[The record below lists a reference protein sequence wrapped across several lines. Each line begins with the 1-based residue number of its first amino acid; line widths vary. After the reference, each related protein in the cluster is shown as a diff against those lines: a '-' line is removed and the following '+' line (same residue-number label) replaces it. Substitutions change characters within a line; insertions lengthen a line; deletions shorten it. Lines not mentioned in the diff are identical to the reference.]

1 MPNPNT
7 SKSVALDIETYELLK
22 HMANEEFRTLAGQ
35 IRWLMK
41 QAGLPV
47 RPVDAEPK
55 AIGVQPIRRGPGRP
69 RKNPEPLAHI
79 IRDQIKKPLDLGLD
93 IPIAPVS
100 PHVDKR
106 LRKGTRLLVWS
117 ASAEILVRMLRKREW
132 VRSCDF
138 ADLPLQDPAKQI
150 HAMLKSGWIGT
161 NPDHPRQ
168 SPKLYA
174 LTLQGKRRAEKIQ
187 QIRVKEEQAHG
198 ISA

>member
-7 SKSVALDIETYELLK
+7 SKSIAIDIETYELLK
-22 HMANEEFRTLAGQ
+22 NMANEEFRTLAGQ

-41 QAGLPV
+41 QAGLAV
-47 RPVDAEPK
+47 RPVDTEPK
-55 AIGVQPIRRGPGRP
+55 AIAIQPVRRGPGRP

-79 IRDQIKKPLDLGLD
+79 IRDQTKVPIPTDAEV
-93 IPIAPVS
+93 PIAPVDRHS
-100 PHVDKR
+100 ERRPGKA
-106 LRKGTRLLVWS
+106 TRLLPWS

-132 VRSCDF
+132 MRSCDF

-161 NPDHPRQ
+161 NPEHPRHT
-168 SPKLYA
+168 PKLYA

-187 QIRVKEEQAHG
+187 QIRMREEKAHG